1 MSDKERLMNLLGLA
15 QRAGKT
21 ETGTDFV
28 LTAIQQQKAR
38 LVIIASD
45 ASANLSKKIN
55 DKGNFYK
62 VQVASPITGDELSTA
77 VGHKRSVIAI
87 MDAGFAKAIAKLLQ

>member
-62 VQVASPITGDELSTA
+62 VQVASPITGAELSTA

-87 MDAGFAKAIAKLLQ
+87 MDPGFAKAIAKLLQ

>member
-1 MSDKERLMNLLGLA
+1 MNSNQRLMNLLGLA

-28 LTAIQQQKAR
+28 LRAIQQQKAR
-38 LVIIASD
+38 LVVIASD

-62 VQVASPITGDELSTA
+62 VRVVNPLSGSKLSTA
-77 VGHKRSVIAI
+77 VGHERSVIAI